1 MSTTSAPKAHAK
13 YAASNSKQ
21 WLACP
26 GSIKLSEQAPKKD
39 DTKASEEGTRAH
51 ELMEFALNAGTRDV
65 VSFFENDDEK
75 YPLEMREHIQEFVT
89 FVRNEMKKIGPHAEL
104 LVEER
109 VHLDGVI
116 TDGISEEPEAF
127 GTVDVAIIEPYG
139 MLHIIDLKYGTGY
152 VDHIDNPQ
160 MIYYGLGLAHKLRYD
175 IEGLKTTIYQP
186 RAYAPGSDK
195 AARTATYNM
204 NAVREWRCKF
214 YEGIKKCE
222 EDEPELNAGDHCFF
236 CPAKIIC
243 PEITKKSME
252 RAKLKFQAPVQP
264 DPKN

>member
-1 MSTTSAPKAHAK
+1 MSEPKAHAK

-39 DTKASEEGTRAH
+39 DTKASAEGTIAH
-51 ELMEFALNAGTRDV
+51 ELMEFALNANTKDV
-65 VSFFENDDEK
+65 VAFFENDEK
-75 YPLEMREHIQEFVT
+75 YPLEMREHVQGFVD
-89 FVRNEMKKIGPHAEL
+89 FVRSEMNKIGPHAEL

-109 VHLDGVI
+109 VYLDGVI
-116 TDGISEEPEAF
+116 TDEGEEDEEAKAF

-139 MLHIIDLKYGTGY
+139 VLHIIDFKYGTGY
-152 VDHIDNPQ
+152 VDHNDNPQ
-160 MIYYGLGLAHKLRYD
+160 MIYYGLGLAHKLQYD
-175 IEGLKTTIYQP
+175 IEALKTTIYQP

-195 AARTATYNM
+195 AARTAEYSVGVLKDWKYT
-204 NAVREWRCKF
+204 F
-214 YEGIKKCE
+214 YEGIKACE
-222 EDEPELNAGDHCFF
+222 EDEPKLNSGDHCFF

-264 DPKN
+264 DPKR